1 MKRLTSLVFS
11 PTGGTQK
18 VTDILAEE
26 LMVELM
32 SQPELQ
38 IVETAYLDL
47 CDRTIDYSQIE
58 LTIHDICLVSVPSY
72 GGRVPK
78 TAVERLSQIHGNG
91 AQAILVS
98 VYGNREFEDTL
109 VELEDTVLSAGFKP
123 VAAVAAIAEHSVVRE
138 FANGRPNAL
147 DRRQL
152 TSFAKKIAGRL
163 AFLQANDNGN
173 MLTLEIPGNRPY
185 KDVKIA
191 PTYPVPDD
199 TCTNC
204 GICAAKCPVGAIDA
218 EDPAKV
224 DESLCIAC
232 KRCGVVCPTKSRSMK
247 PEQLEASRKFLSE
260 HIKGYKQNELF

>member
-78 TAVERLSQIHGNG
+78 TAVDRLSQIHGNG
-91 AQAILVS
+91 AQAI
-98 VYGNREFEDTL
+98 
-109 VELEDTVLSAGFKP
+109 
-123 VAAVAAIAEHSVVRE
+123 
-138 FANGRPNAL
+138 
-147 DRRQL
+147 
-152 TSFAKKIAGRL
+152 
-163 AFLQANDNGN
+163 
-173 MLTLEIPGNRPY
+173 
-185 KDVKIA
+185 
-191 PTYPVPDD
+191 
-199 TCTNC
+199 
-204 GICAAKCPVGAIDA
+204 
-218 EDPAKV
+218 
-224 DESLCIAC
+224 
-232 KRCGVVCPTKSRSMK
+232 
-247 PEQLEASRKFLSE
+247 
-260 HIKGYKQNELF
+260 